1 MVSQFHSVIVDKL
14 SEFYDQGI
22 PDVFERDVSLGEIKK
37 PARSNLVQVIVG
49 VRRCGK
55 TYRLYQEMHRIL
67 ESGYDLESVL
77 YFNFDDERLKPYDSS
92 VLDDVVETYYSMHP
106 SSKTEGAF
114 FFFDEIQ
121 EIPDWGAFMRRM
133 VDTQVATIYVTGS
146 SSKMLS
152 LDVATEFRGRALS
165 REMFP
170 MGFSEYVRFHGHHV
184 ADDVLSGE
192 KEASSAE
199 RARLKKAYWS
209 YLDDGGF
216 IAAQDLGRADATQ
229 LMQEYANRTVNYDII
244 ERYGIGNPF
253 AASLFLSRCMAT
265 SGRELSVNKIHN
277 EFRSR
282 GIAIGRESLS
292 RLLGYYEEAYLL
304 FSVKNYSAA
313 LADNAR
319 SAAKVYVADP
329 ALFGAFSPSSAIDV
343 GQKLETAVFNRLR
356 RVSSSMRPGAISRY
370 LFEDAGK
377 RHEIDF
383 VVGDAL
389 LLEPLRLVQVSVSLD
404 DPKTRKRELAALEA
418 GMRKLQA
425 QDAVI
430 VTADEEAEIETSEG
444 VVRVVPAWKWL
455 LG

>member
-1 MVSQFHSVIVDKL
+1 
-14 SEFYDQGI
+14 
-22 PDVFERDVSLGEIKK
+22 
-37 PARSNLVQVIVG
+37 
-49 VRRCGK
+49 
-55 TYRLYQEMHRIL
+55 
-67 ESGYDLESVL
+67 
-77 YFNFDDERLKPYDSS
+77 
-92 VLDDVVETYYSMHP
+92 
-106 SSKTEGAF
+106 
-114 FFFDEIQ
+114 
-121 EIPDWGAFMRRM
+121 
-133 VDTQVATIYVTGS
+133 
-146 SSKMLS
+146 
-152 LDVATEFRGRALS
+152 
-165 REMFP
+165 

-216 IAAQDLGRADATQ
+216 IAAQNLVAPMRHSLCRNMPTERLITTSLNATALETRLRHRFFFRDAWQ
-229 LMQEYANRTVNYDII
+229 HRDVNCPLTKSITS
-244 ERYGIGNPF
+244 F
-253 AASLFLSRCMAT
+253 AAAGLT
-265 SGRELSVNKIHN
+265 
-277 EFRSR
+277 
-282 GIAIGRESLS
+282 IGRESLS

-304 FSVKNYSAA
+304 FSVKNYSTA

-319 SAAKVYVADP
+319 SAAKVYAADP

-343 GQKLETAVFNRLR
+343 GQELR
-356 RVSSSMRPGAISRY
+356 NGDFQS
-370 LFEDAGK
+370 FEACVILDASWSHFPLSFRGRGGK

-404 DPKTRKRELAALEA
+404 DSKTRKRELAALEA

-455 LG
+455 LD